1 MLLDLHENII
11 VNSNWIFLV
20 KDPYKLIFYFQTP
33 ASMELLKLV
42 KNTEIFNSFYASKIS
57 LKFPKSLFMVAV
69 EFLEFRIPFF
79 RQSLFSKKRQKDTY
93 HLFLVNT
100 WYIFH
105 STTYIKKLL
114 FIVLAIHSKKSF
126 LTAFSSGDKK
136 ISEMVLFGGF
146 SCYFAKI
153 YYIQKKIFAN
163 PLQYTVNILWF

>member
-57 LKFPKSLFMVAV
+57 LKFPKSFFMVAV

-105 STTYIKKLL
+105 STMYIHNYK
-114 FIVLAIHSKKSF
+114 VLGK
-126 LTAFSSGDKK
+126 
-136 ISEMVLFGGF
+136 VWPGF
-146 SCYFAKI
+146 KNRYDLDI
-153 YYIQKKIFAN
+153 YD
-163 PLQYTVNILWF
+163 LR

>member
-79 RQSLFSKKRQKDTY
+79 RQSLFSKRDRKTRIIFFLLILGIFSTQLHRETTIYCFGNSFKKVFSYRLFFWGQKN
-93 HLFLVNT
+93 FRNGSV
-100 WYIFH
+100 W
-105 STTYIKKLL
+105 
-114 FIVLAIHSKKSF
+114 
-126 LTAFSSGDKK
+126 
-136 ISEMVLFGGF
+136 
-146 SCYFAKI
+146 
-153 YYIQKKIFAN
+153 
-163 PLQYTVNILWF
+163 WF

>member
-42 KNTEIFNSFYASKIS
+42 KNTEIFNSFYASRIS

-79 RQSLFSKKRQKDTY
+79 RQSLFSKRDRKTRIIF
-93 HLFLVNT
+93 FLLILG
-100 WYIFH
+100 IF
-105 STTYIKKLL
+105 STQLCTYIIIKYWEKYGQ
-114 FIVLAIHSKKSF
+114 VSK
-126 LTAFSSGDKK
+126 
-136 ISEMVLFGGF
+136 INV
-146 SCYFAKI
+146 I
-153 YYIQKKIFAN
+153 
-163 PLQYTVNILWF
+163 

>member
-57 LKFPKSLFMVAV
+57 LKFPKPLFMVAV

-79 RQSLFSKKRQKDTY
+79 RQSKRDLKTRIIFFLLTLVIFSAQLHKESTIYCFGNSFKKVFSYRLFFWGQKN
-93 HLFLVNT
+93 FRNGSV
-100 WYIFH
+100 W
-105 STTYIKKLL
+105 
-114 FIVLAIHSKKSF
+114 
-126 LTAFSSGDKK
+126 
-136 ISEMVLFGGF
+136 
-146 SCYFAKI
+146 
-153 YYIQKKIFAN
+153 
-163 PLQYTVNILWF
+163 WF